1 VNPGAGPAVEHL
13 VAWEVVMRRSV
24 SIAVAL
30 ALLLGAFALGEGA
43 LGATT
48 PPPVKKIAISGTACA
63 NGLYCYKPAALT
75 VKKGTKVIW
84 TNASGT
90 IHTVTRCTKAACKG
104 ANGGTGKQTKL
115 ASPSIQPHKTYA
127 FTFTGLGTYRYYCK
141 VHGYGVMHGTITV
154 KA

>member
-1 VNPGAGPAVEHL
+1 
-13 VAWEVVMRRSV
+13 MRRFL

-43 LGATT
+43 LGATA
-48 PPPVKKIAISGTACA
+48 PPVKKISITGTACA

-75 VKKGTKVIW
+75 VKKGTKVVW

-90 IHTVTRCTKAACKG
+90 IHTVTRCTKAACG
-104 ANGGTGKQTKL
+104 VGPGTGKQTKL
-115 ASPSIQPHKTYA
+115 ASPSIAPHKTYA

-141 VHGYGVMHGTITV
+141 IHGFSVMHGTITV